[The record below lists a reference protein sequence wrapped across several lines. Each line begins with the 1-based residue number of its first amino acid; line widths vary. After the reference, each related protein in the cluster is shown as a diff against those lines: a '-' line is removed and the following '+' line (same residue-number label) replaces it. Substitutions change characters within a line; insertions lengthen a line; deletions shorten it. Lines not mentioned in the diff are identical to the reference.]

1 MYKKDK
7 KILITGGSKGIG
19 LELVKYFCK
28 NNFSVTV
35 LSRTFEE
42 KKIRKKIKFLKYNV
56 LKKKNYRI

>member
-42 KKIRKKIKFLKYNV
+42 KKLEKK
-56 LKKKNYRI
+56 

>member
-1 MYKKDK
+1 MCNSHLKKVHYHKYMYKKDK

-42 KKIRKKIKFLKYNV
+42 KN
-56 LKKKNYRI
+56 